1 MLFKYF
7 IKLGLNT
14 LIDLLG
20 KSVAETSKAKAI
32 INIVLF
38 IIKRLLDILT
48 DDDKDNTTQVEM
60 LLLNELPEHLTALG
74 YSYSKL
80 QEDLLIQ
87 SSNTNV

>member
-14 LIDLLG
+14 LIDLLA
-20 KSVAETSKAKAI
+20 KSLSNTSAAKPI
-32 INIVLF
+32 IDIVLF

-48 DDDKDNTTQVEM
+48 DDDRDNTSQIEM
-60 LLLNELPEHLTALG
+60 LFLSEFPEHLRALG
-74 YSYSKL
+74 ISYTKL
-80 QEDLLIQ
+80 EEDILIQ